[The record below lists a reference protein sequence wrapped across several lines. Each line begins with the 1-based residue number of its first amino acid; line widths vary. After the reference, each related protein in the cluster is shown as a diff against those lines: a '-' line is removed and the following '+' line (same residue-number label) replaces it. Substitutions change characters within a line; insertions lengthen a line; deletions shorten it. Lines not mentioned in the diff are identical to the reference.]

1 MFDSERLY
9 QTDDPEL
16 TAVWPTSTLANWRAE
31 KRGPKYVKYG
41 KRIIYRGSDLNA
53 FIEAH
58 VVEPAAA

>member
-9 QTDDPEL
+9 QTDDTDL
-16 TAVWPTSTLANWRAE
+16 IRVWPASTLANWRAE